1 MNLNKYLYFFI
12 PKLLIIKDV
21 RLGLA
26 NRLLQVGIITF
37 MIFSLIYFQ
46 QYYKLETP
54 DGYLTSFWAES
65 NNMYEAQ
72 RRYTNTTTSIETTN
86 DEFFYCDNTSIN
98 YIYSIPYW
106 LYQ

>member
-26 NRLLQVGIITF
+26 NRFLQVGIITF

-72 RRYTNTTTSIETTN
+72 RRYTNSTTSIETTN
-86 DEFFYCDNTSIN
+86 NEFFYCLKYNQHV
-98 YIYSIPYW
+98 